1 MEEVGEDGGGQGRMG
16 RMGRREEIRED
27 GGGRGGWRRSGRMEE
42 VGEDGGGQDRGM
54 GSREEQS
61 VIPGQHLAH
70 FLLQGCFCCLLPEEA
85 GHSAHSVL
93 GEHLRGSLEQDLTL
107 LPLKPALSCSRAGL
121 SLTGS
126 PRHFQSVI
134 PVTAARAGEAPQECP
149 GASSARAHLSSP
161 GSCWSRRQA
170 VLGSPPGSSASGTP
184 CHAAQHTPAGGGAL
198 RPLLETTGSPP
209 RLGQSRKLG
218 VVRGWGLA
226 PQTSVPG
233 QANPEAPPPPSSHTG
248 PAEK

>member
-1 MEEVGEDGGGQGRMG
+1 
-16 RMGRREEIRED
+16 
-27 GGGRGGWRRSGRMEE
+27 
-42 VGEDGGGQDRGM
+42 M

-184 CHAAQHTPAGGGAL
+184 CHAAQHTPAGGGHSGL
-198 RPLLETTGSPP
+198 FWRPLGAPQDWDNLGNLGLSEGGAWHPRPQFRARQTLKLLLHPPPIRGLPRNEESLNSLLQTLLRLVIHLELSEQQTPRVGQSCPPP
-209 RLGQSRKLG
+209 RSARLSP
-218 VVRGWGLA
+218 A
-226 PQTSVPG
+226 VPL
-233 QANPEAPPPPSSHTG
+233 
-248 PAEK
+248 